1 MKRNDL
7 LKQNLTE
14 EKNVEV
20 LVSDVAEQDRRFLK
34 REQRALEDQI
44 EDLQVELK
52 KRLSSKSPLDKST
65 VEVTYAAIKTA
76 KDKLELYK
84 EFDKEFVG

>member
-1 MKRNDL
+1 MKRNEL

-65 VEVTYAAIKTA
+65 VEVTYGAIKTA
-76 KDKLELYK
+76 KDSLKLYK
-84 EFDKEFVG
+84 EFQEEFIG